1 MKLTEIL
8 TKHELDIT
16 IPQIKAFFL
25 GVNSAD
31 KPLPFPKALDELL
44 DESVHLKDELE
55 GPLKELWD
63 EIIKNYKTEMGNLL
77 PVDEEL
83 SLFLEAAILRLDYFL
98 TGMGLAGTS
107 SENAK
112 DPAVAEFI
120 EEIEDAIETIDE
132 ILSEEKLDKEDA
144 EDMREFL
151 LGAWEE
157 FSSR

>member
-16 IPQIKAFFL
+16 VPQIKAFFL

-31 KPLPFPKALDELL
+31 KPLPFSKSLDELL
-44 DESVHLKDELE
+44 DESIHLKDELE

-63 EIIKNYKTEMGNLL
+63 EITKNYKQEMGNLL

-83 SLFLEAAILRLDYFL
+83 APFLEASILRLDYFL

-107 SENAK
+107 SESAQ

-120 EEIEDAIETIDE
+120 EELEDAIETIDE